1 MNIKKTLYFFVKLI
15 LWAGYTGILFVNFIS
30 IPIYDCHWLYLLY
43 ILTSALLA
51 IAIPTIIW
59 RQSSHI
65 EKLYKLIEQN
75 EIHQRTVSTSERTDK
90 D

>member
-15 LWAGYTGILFVNFIS
+15 LWAGYVGILFVNFIS
-30 IPIYDCHWLYLLY
+30 IPIYDFHWLYLLY

-59 RQSSHI
+59 KQSCHI
-65 EKLYKLIEQN
+65 ENLCKIIETL
-75 EIHQRTVSTSERTDK
+75 ESSSETEETDK